1 MKSTLNEAMS
11 LPGSAY
17 LNSNALFIIHYIF
30 IYGFLVYASPFLWK
44 FTITHDH
51 VFKKGKRLQTS
62 KDDLCTFKKS
72 NTVEWLVTTL

>member
-1 MKSTLNEAMS
+1 MS

-30 IYGFLVYASPFLWK
+30 IYGFLVYVSPFLWK